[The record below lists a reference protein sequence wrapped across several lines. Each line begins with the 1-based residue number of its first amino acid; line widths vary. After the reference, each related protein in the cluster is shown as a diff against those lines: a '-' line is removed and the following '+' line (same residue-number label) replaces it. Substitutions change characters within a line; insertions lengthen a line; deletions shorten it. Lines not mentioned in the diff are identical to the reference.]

1 MKIFSEVLRLPEF
14 ERDMKRLLKRYK
26 TLESD
31 LEICIGNQLKLY
43 HKLGKE
49 TGGTVRISD
58 LDIEIPKIY
67 KVLKFACRSL
77 KGKGAK
83 SGIRLIYGYYEREDK
98 LVLIEIYYRGDKE
111 NEDRGRIV
119 KYFG

>member
-1 MKIFSEVLRLPEF
+1 MKIFNEILRLPEF

-26 TLESD
+26 TLEDD
-31 LEICIGNQLKLY
+31 LQICIGNQLKLY

-49 TGGTVRISD
+49 TGGTVQISD
-58 LDIEIPKIY
+58 LNIENPKIY

-83 SGIRLIYGYYEREDK
+83 SGSRLVYAYYEKEDK
-98 LVLIEIYYRGDKE
+98 IVLIEMYYKGDKE
-111 NEDRGRIV
+111 NEDRDRIV
-119 KYFG
+119 KHFG